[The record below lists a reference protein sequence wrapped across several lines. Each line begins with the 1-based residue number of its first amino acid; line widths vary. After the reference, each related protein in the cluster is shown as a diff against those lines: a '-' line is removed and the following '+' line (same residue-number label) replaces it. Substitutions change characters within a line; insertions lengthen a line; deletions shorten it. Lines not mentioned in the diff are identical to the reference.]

1 VNRRRWKLEP
11 SVAAALTC
19 AGALILGVG
28 FAALREQQRT
38 FEAGDWA
45 RHTVRVLE
53 QIAVLHQQITEAEAA
68 QRGYVLTGDRTYLR
82 PYKKALKTVPR
93 ELEELRKLTSD
104 NRSQQARWDRLAP
117 ILAAKMEEIRLVISQ
132 RESGDASAARETIR
146 TGLGKDYMSRIA
158 VILAAAARAERRLL
172 KEHRLARIERA
183 GRATLLILAASITA
197 LLLMSLAA
205 AILTSLLR
213 RARAADAS
221 LRESEERLR
230 VTLRS
235 IGDAVIAT
243 DTRGDIVFMNPVA
256 ESLTGWRESEA
267 RGRPLDEIFKIS
279 NADTRQIV
287 ENPAIRV
294 LREGMIVGLANHTVL
309 VARDGR
315 EIQVDDS
322 GAPIREADGA
332 LMGVVLVFRDVSE
345 REAADAEH
353 RRAVWADAARV
364 EAERVAGVLAEA
376 RGEAEHA
383 NEAKDAF
390 LAILSHELRSP
401 LSAMLAWVGIL
412 QRRSDDAATRGRAVD
427 VLERSVRAQTQL
439 INDLLDVS
447 RIVSGKLQLDH
458 QPVDLAAELP
468 GNIDSLQPLADAK
481 GVTLGRELSPGP
493 FVVLG
498 DEPRLGQVV
507 RNLVE
512 NAVKFT
518 PPGGRIT
525 VRLAQIGRE
534 VEVSVTDTGEGFPS
548 ELRSVIFDRF
558 RQSKTPLTRH
568 HGGLGLGLAIV
579 RHLVEEH
586 GGTVSAESPGPGRG
600 ATFIIRLPLADVLV
614 PPRTAIAR
622 SDEAS
627 IDLRGVSILLV
638 EDDADWREAVALRL
652 GQAGADVTAVA
663 TVAEALALLDESRPQ
678 VLVSDIALPEEN
690 GYALIRQV
698 RARPGSSLRAIAM
711 TGFADPESRA
721 RCLEGGFDAFLAK
734 PFEPGRLLVTVGE
747 LIGAVRRT

>member
-11 SVAAALTC
+11 GVAAALTC
-19 AGALILGVG
+19 AGGLILGVG

-38 FEAGDWA
+38 LEAGDRA

-53 QIAVLHQQITEAEAA
+53 QMAVLRQQVTESEAA

-82 PYKKALKTVPR
+82 PYKKARKSVPL
-93 ELEELRKLTSD
+93 ELDELRKLTSD
-104 NRSQQARWDRLAP
+104 NASQQARWERLAP
-117 ILAAKMEEIRLVISQ
+117 ILAAKMEEVRLVVSQ
-132 RESGDASAARETIR
+132 RESGDASGARETIR
-146 TGLGKDYMSRIA
+146 MGLGKDYMSRIGG
-158 VILAAAARAERRLL
+158 ILAAATQEERRLL
-172 KEHRLARIERA
+172 KERRLERTERA
-183 GRATLLILAASITA
+183 RRATLLILAGSLTA

-213 RARAADAS
+213 RARAAEAS
-221 LRESEERLR
+221 RRESEERLR

-256 ESLTGWRESEA
+256 EGLTGWREAVA
-267 RGRPLDEIFKIS
+267 RGRPLDEIFKII
-279 NADTRQIV
+279 NADTRQTV

-294 LREGMIVGLANHTVL
+294 LREGIIVGLANHTVL
-309 VARDGR
+309 LARDGR
-315 EIQVDDS
+315 EIQIDDS
-322 GAPIREADGA
+322 GAPIREAHGA

-345 REAADAEH
+345 REAAEAEH
-353 RRAVWADAARV
+353 RRALWADAARV
-364 EAERVAGVLAEA
+364 EAERVAGALAEA
-376 RGEAEHA
+376 RAEAERA

-427 VLERSVRAQTQL
+427 VLERSVRVQTQL

-458 QPVDLAAELP
+458 RPVDLAAELP
-468 GNIDSLQPLADAK
+468 GNLDSLQPLAEAK
-481 GVTLGRELSPGP
+481 GVTLRRDLSPGP

-548 ELRSVIFDRF
+548 QLRSVIFDRF
-558 RQSKTPLTRH
+558 RQSKTPLARR

-579 RHLVEEH
+579 RHLVKEH
-586 GGTVSAESPGPGRG
+586 GGTVSADSPGPGQG
-600 ATFIIRLPLADVLV
+600 ATFIFRLPLADVRV
-614 PPRTAIAR
+614 PPREAMAR
-622 SDEAS
+622 SDEGS

-678 VLVSDIALPEEN
+678 VLVSDIGMPGAD

-734 PFEPGRLLVTVGE
+734 PFEPGLLLVTVGE
-747 LIGAVRRT
+747 LIGGSRRT